1 MADPMVKVSALS
13 KSYRFYVTRHQALK
27 ELLLWWGRGR
37 WEEIKALEDV
47 SFSIPAGQV
56 LGVIGRN
63 GSGKSTLLKLLAGI
77 LSPDSGEIE
86 VGGRICS
93 LIELG
98 AGFVPEYTGR
108 ENVYLYGA
116 LLGMDRARVEERFQ
130 QIVEFS
136 ELESF
141 IDAQVKNY
149 SSGMYMRL
157 GFAVAVHLDPQI
169 LLLDEVLAVGD
180 AAFQQKCFAHM
191 ESLRARGC
199 TIILVSHD
207 LEAVRNFCERV
218 IWLDHG
224 HVAAD
229 GDPAL
234 AIQAY
239 FEGLAS
245 YDHAREGQP
254 GGSGPLGGEV
264 RIHAARYLN
273 ADCSET
279 RSVES
284 GQPLTIEVTCESQ
297 YAVAALEGIVTV
309 FRNDGT
315 RCLDAS
321 LGTAEGLRGL
331 EPGATRISLTFP
343 RFSLLAGAYEITIA
357 LRDPVQSRI
366 LDSHERQYPFVV
378 RGRAGGG
385 GIVDLEHS
393 WRVERSDTNATAAR
407 ATKRR
412 YRRSG
417 RRQGQP

>member
-1 MADPMVKVSALS
+1 MSDPMVKVSSLS

-47 SFSIPAGQV
+47 SLSIPPGQV

-86 VGGRICS
+86 MGGRICS

-116 LLGMDRARVEERFQ
+116 LLGMDKARVEERFQ

-157 GFAVAVHLDPQI
+157 GFAVAVHLDPQV

-207 LEAVRNFCERV
+207 LEAVRSFCERV

-224 HVAAD
+224 HVAGD
-229 GDPAL
+229 GDPAHT
-234 AIQAY
+234 IQAY
-239 FEGLAS
+239 FDGLAS
-245 YDHAREGQP
+245 YDHAREDQRLA
-254 GGSGPLGGEV
+254 SGPLGQEL
-264 RIHAARYLN
+264 RIVGARYLD
-273 ADCSET
+273 ADGNET
-279 RSVES
+279 RSVRS
-284 GQPLTIEVTCESQ
+284 GEPLTIEVGCEAPR
-297 YAVAALEGIVTV
+297 AVEALAGGVTV

-315 RCLDAS
+315 RCLDAPFGAATDPWS
-321 LGTAEGLRGL
+321 LN
-331 EPGATRISLTFP
+331 PGASCIRLTFP
-343 RFSLLAGAYEITIA
+343 RFSLLAGAYDITLA
-357 LRDPVQSRI
+357 LRDPVRSRT
-366 LDSHERQYPFVV
+366 LDVHERQYPFVV
-378 RGRAGGG
+378 SGHAGGG
-385 GIVDLEHS
+385 GVVDLEHS
-393 WRVERSDTNATAAR
+393 WQVVQPNAQQPRGSRTRRPASAR
-407 ATKRR
+407 LRA
-412 YRRSG
+412 
-417 RRQGQP
+417 RQ